1 MQQIKLKVSNVKCGG
16 CVSNIQKGLGQIAG
30 ISSVNVDIP
39 TGEVTLACDNPNLAG
54 IKQTLRTLG
63 YPPVE

>member
-16 CVSNIQKGLGQIAG
+16 CVSNIQNGLRDMAG
-30 ISSVNVDIP
+30 LASVDVDIP
-39 TGEVTLACDNPNLAG
+39 TGEVTLQGDHPDLAG
-54 IKQTLRTLG
+54 IKEKLRTLG

>member
-16 CVSNIQKGLGQIAG
+16 CVSNIQKGLGEMDG
-30 ISSVNVDIP
+30 ITAVEVDIP
-39 TGEVTLACDNPNLAG
+39 TGEVTLQCDSPNMTG
-54 IKQTLRTLG
+54 IKEKLRTLG

>member
-16 CVSNIQKGLGQIAG
+16 CVSNIQKGLGDMAG
-30 ISSVNVDIP
+30 VSTVEVDIP
-39 TGEVTLACDNPNLAG
+39 TGEVTLQADNPDLVG
-54 IKQTLRTLG
+54 IKDKLRALG

>member
-16 CVSNIQKGLGQIAG
+16 CVSNIQKGLGEMAG
-30 ISSVNVDIP
+30 VSTVEVDIP
-39 TGEVTLACDNPNLAG
+39 TGEVTLEGDSPNLAE
-54 IKQTLRTLG
+54 IKEKLQTLG

>member
-16 CVSNIQKGLGQIAG
+16 CVSNIQNGLGEMAG
-30 ISSVNVDIP
+30 ISTVDVDIP
-39 TGEVTLACDNPNLAG
+39 TGEVTLQGDSPNLAE
-54 IKQTLRTLG
+54 IKDKLQALG

>member
-16 CVSNIQKGLGQIAG
+16 CVSNIQNGLSAIAG
-30 ISSVNVDIP
+30 ISSVDVDIP
-39 TGEVTLACDNPNLAG
+39 TGEVTLACDKPNMAEV
-54 IKQTLRTLG
+54 KDKLRTLG